1 LNGNDK
7 KIDRTVERQNDWMTD
22 RLVYSV
28 EKSKTVT

>member
-1 LNGNDK
+1 
-7 KIDRTVERQNDWMTD
+7 MTD